1 MFTEHLWDIKYWI
14 KFFECRI
21 SFSMFTTT
29 SRVVLLT
36 CPFYRWGNEVLEN
49 SVICLR
55 SNSLWVAGAEFAF
68 SWSRPRAHA
77 LCHQAALI
85 SFRSW
90 LGFISM
96 VVFRLTWSSPQVL
109 LYESCGSTT
118 LCGYVVCWQR
128 PACLWWEVWTYT
140 DEETKAQR
148 ALVYISVL
156 LKGNC
161 LSSYYEY
168 ILNDQCPSRRKE
180 LQVQAETR
188 INHRTKQSSPPHPRA
203 YHHEIYF
210 GAISVSPGWFT
221 YERKQGK
228 LA

>member
-140 DEETKAQR
+140 DGTRKGKALPTVTQHM
-148 ALVYISVL
+148 LGL
-156 LKGNC
+156 LSDTP
-161 LSSYYEY
+161 LRHQESWATMTSSTYQ
-168 ILNDQCPSRRKE
+168 LP
-180 LQVQAETR
+180 VQEAA
-188 INHRTKQSSPPHPRA
+188 HLH
-203 YHHEIYF
+203 
-210 GAISVSPGWFT
+210 G
-221 YERKQGK
+221 
-228 LA
+228 